1 MKNWKKRMAAILSAG
16 TLAMTGTV
24 SALSG
29 WSASADA
36 TFSYGDALKMSL
48 YFYDAN
54 QCGPD
59 AENNCL
65 TWRGACHTYDGEAS
79 LSNAEGLSSASL
91 AAIKAANGGSDT
103 VDVSGGYH
111 DAGDHLKFSVTMGF
125 STASLAWSYFE
136 NPKAYIETG
145 CEDHLLYIL
154 KEMCDYMMKVTYLDS
169 SDNVITF
176 CYMVGDGGQDHG
188 TWTAPEGQT
197 MNRPTY
203 WADASHPS
211 ADAAGEMAAALA
223 STSLAFQSKNPEY
236 AQKCLKYANALKD
249 FAAKYPSASYDG
261 IGSFYASGSQNDD
274 VAWADLWCAIA
285 NNGGKLPDSYRPISV
300 SQGVYEGNQYD
311 YWVYSWDK
319 VWGGYAALLYSQGR
333 ESYGN
338 ELVFEMDKLI
348 SNKTQYFP
356 IGGWGGSRYNC
367 AWQMYA
373 LTYAK
378 YSGSSTY
385 NEYAKSQMDTLLGAN
400 SANRTYLLG
409 CGDTWPQHIHHR
421 AANPNKDTMTYTLY
435 GALVGGPDANGSYDD
450 NTDSYSCTEPALDYN
465 GCFALAAAGLYSVYG
480 GSADKADATIA
491 SASEIKSD
499 YVFDYGGSS
508 VIPEPEDTWKIV
520 PDTMTVGETA
530 EAIIQHYIGGNDYI
544 FTSSDPDVLEVSGSG
559 LSATLTAKKAGTVT
573 LTASCGAQILTHE
586 ITVVGETTTTT
597 EETTTTTTESTTT
610 TTEEITTTTEEVTT
624 TTEESTTTT
633 TSSSETTTES
643 TTTESTTTETT
654 TSTTN
659 GGSVDPT
666 LFYGDVNLDGD
677 IDLAD
682 AVLLNKAVAG
692 VVSLNELANKNAD
705 CNGNGTVTADDSMM
719 LLQFLVHLINQLGPE
734 A

>member
-1 MKNWKKRMAAILSAG
+1 
-16 TLAMTGTV
+16 
-24 SALSG
+24 
-29 WSASADA
+29 
-36 TFSYGDALKMSL
+36 
-48 YFYDAN
+48 
-54 QCGPD
+54 
-59 AENNCL
+59 
-65 TWRGACHTYDGEAS
+65 
-79 LSNAEGLSSASL
+79 
-91 AAIKAANGGSDT
+91 
-103 VDVSGGYH
+103 
-111 DAGDHLKFSVTMGF
+111 
-125 STASLAWSYFE
+125 
-136 NPKAYIETG
+136 
-145 CEDHLLYIL
+145 
-154 KEMCDYMMKVTYLDS
+154 
-169 SDNVITF
+169 
-176 CYMVGDGGQDHG
+176 
-188 TWTAPEGQT
+188 

-435 GALVGGPDANGSYDD
+435 GALVGGPDANGSYDAP
-450 NTDSYSCTEPALDYN
+450 SRR
-465 GCFALAAAGLYSVYG
+465 
-480 GSADKADATIA
+480 
-491 SASEIKSD
+491 
-499 YVFDYGGSS
+499 
-508 VIPEPEDTWKIV
+508 W
-520 PDTMTVGETA
+520 
-530 EAIIQHYIGGNDYI
+530 
-544 FTSSDPDVLEVSGSG
+544 
-559 LSATLTAKKAGTVT
+559 
-573 LTASCGAQILTHE
+573 
-586 ITVVGETTTTT
+586 TTTAASHWLLPD
-597 EETTTTTTESTTT
+597 STAFTAVPQIRQMQPLPAQVKSRAT
-610 TTEEITTTTEEVTT
+610 MSLIT
-624 TTEESTTTT
+624 
-633 TSSSETTTES
+633 
-643 TTTESTTTETT
+643 
-654 TSTTN
+654 
-659 GGSVDPT
+659 
-666 LFYGDVNLDGD
+666 
-677 IDLAD
+677 
-682 AVLLNKAVAG
+682 AG
-692 VVSLNELANKNAD
+692 VRLFRSRRTP
-705 CNGNGTVTADDSMM
+705 GRSYR
-719 LLQFLVHLINQLGPE
+719 IP
-734 A
+734 